1 MKRFIR
7 VFSASSARLVACE
20 ALLLGMAISVG
31 CGPSY
36 NESTIKTAEDRMREQ
51 EELAYKDE
59 LADRNRAD
67 DDNDDFE
74 EEVGGF
80 DEKHANLEFKQAT
93 LSAETCPEVAVADK
107 KPLSGNTSVTVT
119 FGRDGLVTAA
129 SIPPPFEGTQLG
141 SCVLNAY
148 KRINVPPYRGE
159 IKVITWD
166 LKLKKR
172 PKQ

>member
-1 MKRFIR
+1 MKSLFR
-7 VFSASSARLVACE
+7 VSSTAAAAAVVASVWVCA
-20 ALLLGMAISVG
+20 G

-59 LADRNRAD
+59 QAERNRKD
-67 DDNDDFE
+67 EGTDNFE
-74 EEVGGF
+74 DEVGAF

-107 KPLSGNTSVTVT
+107 KSLSGSTSVTVT
-119 FGRDGLVTAA
+119 FGRDGLVTEAT
-129 SIPPPFEGTQLG
+129 IPPPFEGTQLG

-159 IKVITWD
+159 IQVITWD

-172 PKQ
+172 PKK